1 MAKKSAVP
9 PADKIF
15 AGKVFVL
22 QGDFG
27 RYPRTHLNIARLIAG
42 HGGCVDSTVTDRTT
56 LLVTTIDEFH
66 KRPPAVEKSIS
77 MGKARCRIVQWE
89 YVEDSIFTKN
99 GKPRVISANFHEIQ
113 SVLKRQNRLS
123 EAKAIYK
130 KKFIEGANSMKGLA
144 DPGLHHVY
152 LDTTGFKY
160 LVVLSRLTK
169 VDQKTRVEKY
179 TLLLF
184 ESNASP
190 YTYTVGIKFNRPGHA
205 TTYIKEYMVP
215 STFDVAFRQFR
226 KFFKIK
232 TGIEWDCRLDGPGAG
247 EDAFVYVPP
256 GRGEPR
262 GVMPK
267 DWKEPVVGKV
277 GGGAGAD
284 REGGS
289 G

>member
-1 MAKKSAVP
+1 MAKTSAVP

-27 RYPRTHLNIARLIAG
+27 RYPRTHPNIALLIAR
-42 HGGCVDSTVTDRTT
+42 HGGRVDSTVTDRTT
-56 LLVTTIDEFH
+56 LLVTTIEEFN
-66 KRPPAVEKSIS
+66 KRTPAIEKAIS
-77 MGKARCRIVQWE
+77 LGKARCRIVQWE

-130 KKFIEGANSMKGLA
+130 KTFIKDANSMKGLA

-152 LDTTGFKY
+152 VDTTGFKY

-184 ESNASP
+184 ESNALPS
-190 YTYTVGIKFNRPGHA
+190 TYTVGAKFNRPGFA

-232 TGIEWDCRLDGPGAG
+232 TGIEWDCRFDGVREG
-247 EDAFVYVPP
+247 EEAFVYMPP
-256 GRGEPR
+256 ARGEPR

-267 DWKEPVVGKV
+267 DWREPVVGKS
-277 GGGAGAD
+277 
-284 REGGS
+284 REGG
-289 G
+289 GEGVGA